1 MVLGLDSA
9 HGAREYASTGTG
21 PQGMHLLY
29 YKLHTASMQSRYTL
43 IIAIIL
49 IAINTTSYYHYY

>member
-1 MVLGLDSA
+1 M
-9 HGAREYASTGTG
+9 Y
-21 PQGMHLLY
+21 MHLLY

-49 IAINTTSYYHYY
+49 IAINTTSYYYYY